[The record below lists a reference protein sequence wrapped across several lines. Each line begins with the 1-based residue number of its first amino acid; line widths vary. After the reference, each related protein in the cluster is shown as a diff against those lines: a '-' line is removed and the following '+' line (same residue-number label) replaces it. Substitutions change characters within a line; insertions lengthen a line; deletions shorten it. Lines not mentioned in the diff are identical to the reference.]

1 METRRS
7 SGCRTGD
14 FHHRWLSPFPAVPLV
29 IGARRGAVRIGTVL
43 FGAALFGTVLF
54 GTVLVSVVGPGVAG
68 ASAPATSQVGGGQT
82 GTPTA
87 TASQYENDAS
97 PATLYAQ
104 GEAAG
109 SAGAQGMVILDFG
122 RPAAEDTSLGTITQD
137 DTFASF
143 PSIAAAVES
152 YVAGY
157 FRAAPAAL
165 RLHVAIGT
173 NDSCGTGQPCGSVVC
188 GCAFEPPSFRTWGAT
203 LASTV
208 ESVQAWAARTKQQSS
223 FTDTVTV
230 VAGDDV
236 EPAFDPGYLNT
247 YNVLAGY
254 AAEVGGYQPAMVDY
268 GSAEPGYWT
277 QAQLLQVADGF
288 RPDVVFPELYFP
300 THVAEWASLIGYAK
314 AHGQNVT
321 IFGVLTQAPDGQT
334 SATSY
339 ASIER
344 AIAPITGQSS
354 IQWTS
359 NIGP

>member
-7 SGCRTGD
+7 SGCRTGG
-14 FHHRWLSPFPAVPLV
+14 FHHRWLSPFPAVLLV
-29 IGARRGAVRIGTVL
+29 IGARRGAVLVGTM
-43 FGAALFGTVLF
+43 LFGTVLLGAAPF
-54 GTVLVSVVGPGVAG
+54 GTVLVDAG
-68 ASAPATSQVGGGQT
+68 ASTTATGQAGAGGSGGGQT

-97 PATLYAQ
+97 PAALYAQ

-122 RPAAEDTSLGTITQD
+122 RPAAETTLGTITQD

-157 FRAAPAAL
+157 FRTAPAAL

-208 ESVQAWAARTKQQSS
+208 ESVQAWATRTKQQSS

-277 QAQLLQVADGF
+277 SAQLLQVADGF
-288 RPDVVFPELYFP
+288 RPDVVFPEVYFP
-300 THVAEWASLIGYAK
+300 THVTEWASLIGYAK

-354 IQWTS
+354 IQWAS